1 MIPHPK
7 LRLPIALL
15 LVSLL
20 LGAAIFHVSLDA
32 RLASEARLITEKS
45 HAQQAARGVRE
56 APARLAQDQS
66 DASLFKHIRD
76 SGFISPE
83 NRVGWITALAQ
94 TQSTLQLGSL
104 AWHMTPQTFS
114 TLAPDL
120 NFSGMEFTASPLDP
134 ASLNTLIE
142 HLRASAPGVFTVERC
157 ALTLDPAGS
166 GQANCRLNWWTLA
179 DSRKQEGDR
188 HASHHQ

>member
-1 MIPHPK
+1 MITHPK

-15 LVSLL
+15 LASLL
-20 LGAAIFHVSLDA
+20 LGAAIFNISLDA

-56 APARLAQDQS
+56 APSRLAQDNT
-66 DASLFKHIRD
+66 DAELFKHISK

-94 TQSTLQLGSL
+94 TQAALQVGSL
-104 AWHMTPQTFS
+104 AWHMTPKTGS
-114 TLAPDL
+114 TLAPGL
-120 NFSGMEFTASPLDP
+120 NYSGMEFTASPLDP
-134 ASLNTLIE
+134 ASLHSLIE
-142 HLRASAPGVFTVERC
+142 NLRASAPGVFTVERC
-157 ALTLDPAGS
+157 AMTLDPAGG

-179 DSRKQEGDR
+179 NDMKQDADW
-188 HASHHQ
+188 HADHGQ

>member
-1 MIPHPK
+1 MIMHSK

-20 LGAAIFHVSLDA
+20 LGATIFNISLDA

-45 HAQQAARGVRE
+45 HAQQAARSVRE
-56 APARLAQDQS
+56 APSRLAQDNT
-66 DASLFKHIRD
+66 DAELFKHISK

-94 TQSTLQLGSL
+94 TQATMQLGSL
-104 AWHMTPQTFS
+104 SWHMTPQTIS

-120 NFSGMEFTASPLDP
+120 YFSGMEFTASPLDP
-134 ASLNTLIE
+134 ATLNTLIE
-142 HLRASAPGVFTVERC
+142 RLRANAPGIFTVERC
-157 ALTLDPAGS
+157 ALTLDPAGG
-166 GQANCRLNWWTLA
+166 GQANCRMSWWTLA
-179 DSRKQEGDR
+179 NSRKQEWDW
-188 HASHHQ
+188 HASRGQ